1 MNMKK
6 KLLIVA
12 GSAVGAVV
20 ILAQAVW
27 ADGKNTTTTA
37 NAPTQI
43 TAEEHAAHHPA
54 TAAAAANITVENKAT
69 TDEMMPMGDGNM
81 ADMMKMMET
90 PEGKAQMEKCLELLK
105 QQSEVAAQ
113 G

>member
-12 GSAVGAVV
+12 GGAVGAVA

-27 ADGKNTTTTA
+27 ADGKSTSAA
-37 NAPTQI
+37 NVTTQI

-54 TAAAAANITVENKAT
+54 VATDATNITVENKKTA
-69 TDEMMPMGDGNM
+69 DEMMQVSDGNM

-90 PEGKAQMEKCLELLK
+90 PEGKAMMDKCLELAK
-105 QQSEVAAQ
+105 QQPQAVVE